1 MAGISYYIFF
11 LVFGVLYADAI
22 FRERSIYFKMWS
34 GGVIGNIVL
43 MSGIIPLALLLG
55 FNKLSHILLA
65 VFFVAGYFL
74 LCKKPCLKF
83 CKPNKYAMFTVL
95 PIWIL
100 ICALFCNHIMVKIPG
115 GIASGQSTYSDL
127 AMHMGFITSIA
138 EHGVFPP
145 EYNQLA
151 GVKLSYPFLADSL
164 SSSLY
169 IFGTDLKA
177 AILLPSFVMSG
188 LVVCGF
194 FALAKKM
201 TGKNVTS
208 VLAAVMFF
216 FGGGFGFSYFL
227 DKAKSNPNNFTRIFT
242 DYYHTPTN
250 FNEVNI
256 RWSNAICDMIIPQR
270 TTMAG
275 WCVLLFAL
283 WLLIDAL
290 RSDKAQKYLLLGI
303 IAGLMPM
310 IHTHSFFAL
319 GIISATAFFAF
330 LPGEKN
336 KKAYIRN
343 WIIYGASAMIL
354 ALPQL
359 SYWTFSQTIGNRNF
373 LKLTFNW
380 VNSDDP
386 YLWFWL
392 KNWGLVFVFIMP
404 AVLCAKS
411 ENKKLFCG
419 AALIFMIAELVLF
432 QPNPYDNNKLFFVS
446 YMLSVILVA
455 DYLCMIYNRLK
466 AIRGTKFLSAV
477 IVFFS
482 IFSGVLTVGRE
493 YASGG
498 EYKTF
503 SDAEIKFAEFVKR
516 NTHTT
521 VFLTGN
527 EHLNPISV
535 LAGRRVYAG
544 SELYVYF
551 HGLGDELYR
560 RYDEVQ
566 SIYTAQTAEE
576 MRKLAEK
583 TGAGI
588 EYLYLSDTE
597 KEKFGVSDEDF
608 SGLER
613 IYCNDGL
620 SLYKL
625 TE

>member
-1 MAGISYYIFF
+1 MTGILFYIFF

-22 FRERSIYFKMWS
+22 FRERSIYFKIWS
-34 GGVIGNIVL
+34 GGVIGNIAL
-43 MSGIIPLALLLG
+43 MAGIIPFALFAG
-55 FNKLSHILLA
+55 FNKVSHILLA
-65 VFFVAGYFL
+65 LIFAAGYFL
-74 LCKKPCLKF
+74 LRKKTCLRL
-83 CKPNKYAMFTVL
+83 CKPDKAALFTVL

-100 ICALFCNHIMVKIPG
+100 ICVLFCNHVMVKIPG

-169 IFGTDLKA
+169 IFGTDLRT

-188 LVVCGF
+188 LIVCGF

-201 TGKNVTS
+201 TGKNAPS

-227 DKAKSNPNNFTRIFT
+227 DKARSNPNNFTRIFT

-290 RSDKAQKYLLLGI
+290 RSDKARKYLLLGI

-310 IHTHSFFAL
+310 IHTHSFLAL
-319 GIISATAFFAF
+319 GIISAAAFFAF

-336 KKAYIRN
+336 KKKYVKN
-343 WIIYGASAMIL
+343 WVIYGAAAMIP

-359 SYWTFSQTIGNRNF
+359 AYWTFSQTVGNEHF

-380 VNSDDP
+380 VNNDDP

-392 KNWGLVFVFIMP
+392 KNWGLVLVFIIP

-419 AALIFMIAELVLF
+419 AALIFVIAELVLF
-432 QPNPYDNNKLFFVS
+432 QPNPYDNNKLFFVT
-446 YMLSVILVA
+446 YMMSVILVA
-455 DYLCMIYNRLK
+455 DYWCMLYNKLK
-466 AIRGTKFLSAV
+466 TVRGTKFLAAV
-477 IVFFS
+477 MVFFS
-482 IFSGVLTVGRE
+482 VFSGVLTVARE
-493 YASGG
+493 YVSGG

-516 NTHTT
+516 NTPKA
-521 VFLTGN
+521 VFLTGD

-544 SELYVYF
+544 AATYVYF

-560 RYDEVQ
+560 RYGEVKD
-566 SIYTAQTAEE
+566 IYTAQSAEE
-576 MRKLAEK
+576 MRTLAEK
-583 TGAGI
+583 TEAGI
-588 EYLYLSDTE
+588 EYIYLSDSE
-597 KEKFGVSDEDF
+597 RDEFGVDDGNFE
-608 SGLER
+608 GLER
-613 IYCNDGL
+613 IYCDDGI

-625 TE
+625 TD